1 LLLSGCALDIELVPV
16 TSPGLAI
23 VLDDAADRI
32 LPPGLGVD
40 VLCWDAMQECAIL
53 SLCAVRL
60 VPPYE
65 LNSISS
71 AREFPVYRWF
81 CAQVARNGSCEGWA
95 SNNRGSNNL
104 FSISTRL

>member
-1 LLLSGCALDIELVPV
+1 MLLSGSALDVELVPV

-32 LPPGLGVD
+32 LPPGLGID
-40 VLCWDAMQECAIL
+40 VLSWDAMQECAIL
-53 SLCAVRL
+53 PLCAVRL

-71 AREFPVYRWF
+71 AREFPVDRWF
-81 CAQVARNGSCEGWA
+81 YAQVASNGSSEG
-95 SNNRGSNNL
+95 
-104 FSISTRL
+104 